1 MIDYFKVHLGK
12 VILFLSIVFILI
24 GIVICHDDLCLWEK
38 YGNVVAGF
46 ATLACVYFLYITLNH
61 QDCSFKQE
69 RFEIT
74 FFNLL
79 ENRKNIVEG
88 VWLKCEDL
96 EGTTFKLKTYSGEEV
111 WKRACRELMCIKD
124 SFSKSKYLGK
134 MDDNL
139 MFKEI
144 SDALDCP
151 IDLIDNAVKYCC
163 CKRANYTYN
172 INADDYMKVRQSRN
186 KTAKMRLY
194 YEFFVQHKFFYNES
208 YLRFMRMLFSWL
220 EYQKEDKYARI
231 LFAQMPKYELQLLYC
246 QSLID
251 DDFHKCLVQAKV
263 DMLLEN
269 EFVCII

>member
-1 MIDYFKVHLGK
+1 M
-12 VILFLSIVFILI
+12 
-24 GIVICHDDLCLWEK
+24 
-38 YGNVVAGF
+38 
-46 ATLACVYFLYITLNH
+46 
-61 QDCSFKQE
+61 
-69 RFEIT
+69 
-74 FFNLL
+74 
-79 ENRKNIVEG
+79 
-88 VWLKCEDL
+88 
-96 EGTTFKLKTYSGEEV
+96 
-111 WKRACRELMCIKD
+111 
-124 SFSKSKYLGK
+124 
-134 MDDNL
+134 
-139 MFKEI
+139 
-144 SDALDCP
+144 
-151 IDLIDNAVKYCC
+151 
-163 CKRANYTYN
+163 TYN

-231 LFAQMPKYELQLLYC
+231 LFAQMSKYELQLLYC

>member
-1 MIDYFKVHLGK
+1 M
-12 VILFLSIVFILI
+12 
-24 GIVICHDDLCLWEK
+24 
-38 YGNVVAGF
+38 
-46 ATLACVYFLYITLNH
+46 
-61 QDCSFKQE
+61 
-69 RFEIT
+69 
-74 FFNLL
+74 L

-96 EGTTFKLKTYSGEEV
+96 EGITFKLKTYSGEEV

-194 YEFFVQHKFFYNES
+194 YEFFVQHKFF
-208 YLRFMRMLFSWL
+208 
-220 EYQKEDKYARI
+220 
-231 LFAQMPKYELQLLYC
+231 
-246 QSLID
+246 
-251 DDFHKCLVQAKV
+251 
-263 DMLLEN
+263 
-269 EFVCII
+269 